1 MLIEPKTRVNKM
13 WVRCKVEFSMWSE
26 RHLSSCGWTRR
37 KVVNDDFSVAVEL

>member
-1 MLIEPKTRVNKM
+1 M